1 VGRAGDIF
9 LPSRSSFSPSA
20 RKVHG
25 VHFDAV
31 NVQPIVAPEEAQG
44 PRLQHVHVVD
54 PGELD
59 PPDLADVADG
69 TGRMGHD
76 HPHGRSVLQFHVT
89 AAGQTATLKNDGRKR
104 KDKPDGLSSAR
115 LRPVVK

>member
-1 VGRAGDIF
+1 MYEEDGPGIIF
-9 LPSRSSFSPSA
+9 LLSRPRSLPSA

-31 NVQPIVAPEEAQG
+31 NVQAIVAPEEAQG

-54 PGELD
+54 PGQLD
-59 PPDLADVADG
+59 SLDLADVADG

-76 HPHGRSVLQFHVT
+76 HPRRGPVLQFHVT
-89 AAGQTATLKNDGRKR
+89 AAGGKERLVKTAAGEKETGRE
-104 KDKPDGLSSAR
+104 
-115 LRPVVK
+115 VIIE